1 MELIDFAAL
10 ICPQA
15 VWLLFIVGTFEIYYL
30 FPIMSIYVD
39 SFLQILKNEVK
50 LPWMDSSSWMTM
62 ANSIFS

>member
-15 VWLLFIVGTFEIYYL
+15 VWLLFIVGAFEIYYL

-39 SFLQILKNEVK
+39 SFLQILKNQVK